1 MSKFEFRSNKVEL
14 DIAGHKFS
22 VNCTNDLI
30 EKTIAFG
37 ERAIKKGN
45 EIKNYKDYNLAIK
58 ETCQFC
64 YDAIDELI
72 EPGASK
78 KIFEGR
84 EDNVY
89 DCIDVINYIT
99 HEYQKTSNITNQKY
113 SPNRA
118 QRRAQNKKR

>member
-1 MSKFEFRSNKVEL
+1 MSKFEFRSNKLEL
-14 DIAGHKFS
+14 DIAGHKFA

-30 EKTIAFG
+30 KKTITFG
-37 ERAIKKGN
+37 EKAIKKGN
-45 EIKNYKDYNLAIK
+45 EIKNYKDYNLAVK
-58 ETCQFC
+58 ETCKFC

-84 EDNVY
+84 EDNIY

-99 HEYQKTSNITNQKY
+99 DEYQK
-113 SPNRA
+113 
-118 QRRAQNKKR
+118 NK

>member
-22 VNCTNDLI
+22 V
-30 EKTIAFG
+30 TIAFG

-64 YDAIDELI
+64 YDAIDGLI

-84 EDNVY
+84 EDNIY

-99 HEYQKTSNITNQKY
+99 DEYQKTSNITNQKY